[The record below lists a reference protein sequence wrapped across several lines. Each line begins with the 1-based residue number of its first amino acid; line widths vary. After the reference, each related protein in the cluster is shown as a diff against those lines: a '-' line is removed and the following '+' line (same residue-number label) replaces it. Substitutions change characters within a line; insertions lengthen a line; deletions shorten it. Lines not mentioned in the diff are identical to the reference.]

1 MVNLYEKGDLEEG
14 PNTITYGSVINCWS
28 KSNRSDAPKRSL
40 AILKTMIEQYNS
52 NKDDNNNKGS
62 SSNNNNNAVV
72 IPNTIAYS
80 TVMDAYA
87 KRGDVDN
94 ANKVFDMMK
103 NDFRSGNKNAKPN
116 RVSYSTMID
125 AWSKCSSNSKLNAP
139 IEAEAVLLEMI
150 NLYSKG
156 DIEEGPGT
164 VLYTSLINCWSKSS
178 RPDAP
183 KRSLQ
188 ILKTMISNAK
198 NNKDVRPDTTTY
210 NSIIDAHARQG
221 DVEGAIEVFTMMTKD
236 DDDDNDNNAINSV
249 KPDLFTY
256 NILIDGWYKSGND
269 NAPDQV
275 EKILQEMKDRC
286 KKGYLSQGPDEIT
299 YNTIIKCLESYPG
312 TEERVSELKK
322 EQERTIRA
330 F

>member
-1 MVNLYEKGDLEEG
+1 MINLYEKGDLEEG

-40 AILKTMIEQYNS
+40 AVLKTMIEQYNS
-52 NKDDNNNKGS
+52 NKEDNNNEG
-62 SSNNNNNAVV
+62 SSNNNADV

-87 KRGDVDN
+87 KRGDVAGCN
-94 ANKVFDMMK
+94 EVFTMMK

-125 AWSKCSSNSKLNAP
+125 AWSKCPNNSKLNAP

-178 RPDAP
+178 RSDAP

-198 NNKDVRPDTTTY
+198 NNKDVRPDTMTY
-210 NSIIDAHARQG
+210 NSIMDAHARQG
-221 DVEGAIEVFTMMTKD
+221 DVDGAIEVFAMMTKG
-236 DDDDNDNNAINSV
+236 DDNDSDKSAINSV

-322 EQERTIRA
+322 EQERTIRE